1 MNLTIKYTGNKK
13 YKLLNKYVTI
23 SNLNR
28 RDAKRLKKLYTK
40 ISDRRFNRILIK
52 AWRQYSLFGESYL

>member
-28 RDAKRLKKLYTK
+28 RDAKRIKKFCTR
-40 ISDRRFNRILIK
+40 ISAGRFNRILIK